1 MGAVALASAAVW
13 LAAAA
18 WRSDVAMYGHAS
30 ATVVGDVATGLA
42 FVVAGAAGRGPAA
55 QRVLVALVGL
65 AWLAGSVWGWAVP
78 LHQAALLL
86 MLAAHPFGRLR
97 AGLPLFG
104 LVAGAAMAVAIPGP
118 VIVAVAFGIE
128 AALVA
133 WTGAR
138 GLPRRRAYTGCAAVL
153 LAGVLVHAH
162 WLGAT
167 ARPAEPGVYQTAM
180 CLVALGFVVAT
191 WLGGIAPESLS
202 RQLIGDD
209 GAAGMGGLAAVLG
222 ALLRDP
228 RLEVVGGAVG
238 SGLAV
243 RVAGEV
249 VATVRSTS
257 PLLADPVVVAAVQR
271 SVRLVVEHQRLRAAD
286 ERRLTGLAAARLRL
300 IGAVDRER
308 ALVTEALSDRVSTPV
323 AAAAAQLAEVPR
335 VGEAGLALD
344 TVAESLGAVQAELSG
359 LVRGVPAVALG
370 HGRLAAAFR
379 TLADGSPVPVAVVAE
394 GAPWLSA
401 PVEAALFFIG
411 REAVVN
417 AVKHAA
423 AGRIEVRLAGGAGS
437 VVLEISDD
445 GRGGADAAGAGL
457 SGLADRAGAI
467 GASVAIGSP
476 PGGGTR
482 VVVRLPV
489 PATS

>member
-1 MGAVALASAAVW
+1 MGAAALAAAAGW
-13 LAAAA
+13 LAVAA

-55 QRVLVALVGL
+55 LRVLVALIGL
-65 AWLAGSVWGWAVP
+65 SWLAGSVWGWAVS

-86 MLAAHPFGRLR
+86 VLAAYPVGRLR
-97 AGLPLFG
+97 AGLPLLG
-104 LVAGAAMAVAIPGP
+104 LVAGAAVAVAIPGP
-118 VIVAVAFGIE
+118 VIVAVAFGVE

-138 GLPRRRAYTGCAAVL
+138 GLLRRRVYAVCAAVL
-153 LAGVLVHAH
+153 LAGALLHAH
-162 WLGAT
+162 WLAAT

-180 CLVALGFVVAT
+180 CLVALGFVVST
-191 WLGGIAPESLS
+191 WLGGIAPELTS

-209 GAAGMGGLAAVLG
+209 GAAGMGGLTAVLA

-228 RLEVVGGAVG
+228 GIEVAGGAVG

-257 PLLADPVVVAAVQR
+257 PLLADPAVVAAVER

-286 ERRLTGLAAARLRL
+286 ERWLADLAAAGLRL
-300 IGAVDRER
+300 IDAVDRER
-308 ALVTEALSDRVSTPV
+308 ALVTTALSDRVSTPV
-323 AAAAAQLAEVPR
+323 GAAAAQLAGVR
-335 VGEAGLALD
+335 RTDEAALVLD
-344 TVAESLGAVQAELSG
+344 TVAESLDAVRAELSG

-370 HGRLAAAFR
+370 QGRLADAFS
-379 TLADGSPVPVAVVAE
+379 TLADGSPVPVAVVVD
-394 GAPWLSA
+394 GVPRLSV
-401 PVEAALFFIG
+401 PVETALFFIG
-411 REAVVN
+411 REAIAN

-423 AGRIEVRLAGGAGS
+423 AGRIEVRLAGGAGGTM
-437 VVLEISDD
+437 LEIGDD

-457 SGLADRAGAI
+457 SGLADRAAAI
-467 GASVAIGSP
+467 GASIAIDSP

-482 VVVRLPV
+482 VVVLLPV